1 MNSDMNNELSSSD
14 KLSRWLEG
22 WKERAKT
29 RSIYFGLLLIGL
41 LILAITLISAVV
53 GFRVAYDDS
62 IINALRLL
70 LILGIGLTYWFFI
83 RKPLSQLDRDY
94 RADELE
100 NRFPDLKGELRTY
113 LEESSRKDSN
123 PILGLMAKSLDSKLS
138 STTPEQLVP
147 QSRINLLKGSF
158 ASTAVLLLFLL
169 LASGVNLKFG
179 AQHFLSGWLLP
190 DRLPPQSVVVT
201 PGDSR
206 LKRGSNLT
214 VSAETLGFDSN
225 SATIYA
231 QFGTSSLGSSTL
243 STGDW
248 DAVPMRNSGDSQ
260 YEFSF
265 FGLHDQLNYYVEAAG
280 VRSET
285 HTIEV
290 VDVPGIQA
298 IQITYQYPE
307 WTGLEDRI
315 QQTGTRIQG
324 IEGTEVEIEITSDR
338 PLLDGQL
345 LALDQSIELV
355 VVADAETNV
364 SRAQLTLEETGTYY
378 IADRLDN
385 ELIRLT
391 DDYNIAVLTDQ
402 APRVSITLPGAD
414 RGASSI
420 EEVPLRVEVQDDFK
434 VDELKLNFSVNAGD
448 WVEIDLPAEEQRI
461 EADYLMMLEDLV
473 VGEIEESGEME
484 RLVPGDLISYFVS
497 AEDHT
502 QEVTSDIYFIDIQPF
517 DKRYSQADGG
527 AGGGGGGGGGGGEDE
542 ISERQKEI
550 LVATWNL
557 QKEQQNEDV
566 DENYLEDNAFMLSE
580 LQRTLA
586 EQTQTTLDRLD
597 ARRLVSDPRAQSF
610 AENMEIA
617 LEAMQPAADHLLDV
631 ELENSVTPQQTALQ
645 HLLRAEAQF
654 RDIQV
659 SIDQQN
665 ANGGGGAGG
674 GERDLAEIYE
684 LEMDMSRNQYE
695 TRQTPSLQQP
705 EDAIEDAFD
714 QLEELSRRQEAL
726 AEQARRNNELSLS
739 ERWEQ
744 EQLTR
749 EAQELQDQLDQLQQQ
764 QQQNGQQGSESQQAA
779 TEALQQSLEEIIEN
793 MQQAAESAAS
803 GQSGQPGS
811 ADSASAASEQLQQTL
826 DALNEARQQQFRETI
841 GDLADRSEE
850 LQRQQQEAASQLE
863 GALER
868 AMDSRRETG
877 DYISGLDR
885 DQEYDLA
892 DLKRD
897 MAEEVSDISETL
909 DNLVDGYS
917 EQLPASSSA
926 LRDATEV
933 LDEAR
938 LQTRLT
944 EAAEAIE
951 YGLAPQVSVREF
963 VVTDAIDRLR
973 ERTEAAAALSEIEM
987 TRDRP
992 DTGPTTAEQL
1002 TNLRERLERNLTAG
1016 TEGEQQGSQQA
1027 EGSQSAE
1034 GSPSAEG
1041 SQQGQGQQQGEGQQQ
1056 AAGQGQPTGGQAG
1069 SAGGNTAGVVRGGFD
1084 DGSNRNLGA
1093 DFNFTNP
1100 ATRPLA
1106 TNTDEI
1112 SDQATEIAGQ
1122 LLALS
1127 NQLIA
1132 EGISDEEIVQAQELA
1147 RALANQTGDA
1157 QRIADSLRALIGQ
1170 LEKLEL
1176 GLDLDA
1182 LSRNNLELNSGSSS
1196 SAEDDED
1203 VAEYFRN
1210 LSELPVR

>member
-1 MNSDMNNELSSSD
+1 MNSDMNNDINSADS
-14 KLSRWLEG
+14 LSRWLG
-22 WKERAKT
+22 IWKERART
-29 RSIYFGLLLIGL
+29 RSIFFGLLLAGL
-41 LILAITLISAVV
+41 LVVAITLISAIV
-53 GFRVAYDDS
+53 GFRVAYDDT
-62 IINALRLL
+62 IINAFRLI

-83 RKPLSQLDRDY
+83 RNPLNQLDKDY

-100 NRFPDLKGELRTY
+100 SRFPELKGELRTY
-113 LEESSRKDSN
+113 LEESSRTDSN
-123 PILGLMAKSLDSKLS
+123 PILGLMAKSLGSKLS
-138 STTPEQLVP
+138 RTTPEELIP
-147 QSRINLLKGSF
+147 QSRITLLKGSF
-158 ASTAVLLLFLL
+158 ASTAVLLLILL
-169 LASGVNLKFG
+169 VASGANLKFG
-179 AQHFLSGWLLP
+179 AQHFLSGWFLP
-190 DRLPPQSVVVT
+190 DRLPPQSIVVT

-214 VSAETLGFDSN
+214 VSAQTLGFDSN
-225 SATIYA
+225 GATIYA
-231 QFGTSSLGSSTL
+231 QFGSSALG
-243 STGDW
+243 TGSW
-248 DAVPMRNSGDSQ
+248 DEVPMRDSGDSQ

-265 FGLHDQLNYYVEAAG
+265 YGVHDQLNYYVEAAG

-285 HTIEV
+285 HTIDV

-298 IQITYQYPE
+298 IRVTYYYPE
-307 WTGLEDRI
+307 WTGLEDRV
-315 QQTGTRIQG
+315 QETGTRIQG
-324 IEGTEVEIEITSDR
+324 IEGTRVEIEITSDR

-345 LALDQSIELV
+345 LALDQSIELEAL
-355 VVADAETNV
+355 ADAETNI
-364 SRAQLTLEETGTYY
+364 SRAELTLEETGTYY

-391 DDYNIAVLTDQ
+391 DDYSIAVLTDQ

-420 EEVPLRVEVQDDFK
+420 EEVPVRIEVQDDFK

-448 WVEIDLPAEEQRI
+448 WVEIDLAAEEQRI
-461 EADYLMMLEDLV
+461 EADYLMMLEDLIV
-473 VGEIEESGEME
+473 SEIDESGEVE

-517 DKRYSQADGG
+517 DKRYSQAEGGAGAGG
-527 AGGGGGGGGGGGEDE
+527 AGGAGAGGSEDE

-557 QKEQQNEDV
+557 QKEQQNEDA

-597 ARRLVSDPRAQSF
+597 ARRLVSDPRAQNF

-631 ELENSVTPQQTALQ
+631 ELEDSVTPQQTALQ

-665 ANGGGGAGG
+665 ANGGAGGAGG
-674 GERDLAEIYE
+674 GQRDLTEIYE

-705 EDAIEDAFD
+705 QDAIEDAFD

-749 EAQELQDQLDQLQQQ
+749 EAQQLQEQLDQLQQQ
-764 QQQNGQQGSESQQAA
+764 QQQSGQQGSESQQAA

-793 MQQAAESAAS
+793 MQQAADSAAS
-803 GQSGQPGS
+803 GQPGQPGS
-811 ADSASAASEQLQQTL
+811 ASSSQEATRAASEQLQQTL

-841 GDLADRSEE
+841 GDLAERSEE
-850 LQRQQQEAASQLE
+850 LQRQQQAAASQLE
-863 GALER
+863 DALER

-892 DLKRD
+892 DLKRE
-897 MAEEVSDISETL
+897 MADEVADISETL

-917 EQLPASSSA
+917 EQLPTASSA

-992 DTGPTTAEQL
+992 ETGPTTAEQL
-1002 TNLRERLERNLTAG
+1002 SNLRERLERNLTAG
-1016 TEGEQQGSQQA
+1016 TEGEQQEGQAQQGS
-1027 EGSQSAE
+1027 
-1034 GSPSAEG
+1034 
-1041 SQQGQGQQQGEGQQQ
+1041 GQGQQQATGEQGQQGAASQ
-1056 AAGQGQPTGGQAG
+1056 AGSAGQGQPNAGQAG
-1069 SAGGNTAGVVRGGFD
+1069 FAGGNNAGVIRGGFD

-1093 DFNFTNP
+1093 DFDFTNP

-1106 TNTDEI
+1106 TDANLI
-1112 SDQATEIAGQ
+1112 NDQATETAGQ

-1132 EGISDEEIVQAQELA
+1132 EGISDEEIVRAQELA
-1147 RALANQTGDA
+1147 RDLANQTGDA

-1182 LSRNNLELNSGSSS
+1182 LSRNNLELNSGGSS